1 MKLTR
6 KDITVIKD
14 IRAALK
20 SRKYLRS
27 EKGFL
32 WRDMFIKVYKNRLS
46 KVDGQLYLDGKP
58 TTMYDLITAL
68 IERTKL
74 SYPDST
80 IEPLEARL
88 NFYLTNCKQESRKGK
103 KELKG

>member
-6 KDITVIKD
+6 KDISVVKAV
-14 IRAALK
+14 RKELK
-20 SRKYLRS
+20 SRKFLRS

-32 WRDMFIKVYKNRLS
+32 WRDMFIKVYRNRLS
-46 KVDGQLYLDGKP
+46 KVDGVLYLDGKE
-58 TTMYDLITAL
+58 TTLYHLITDL

-88 NFYLTNCKQESRKGK
+88 NFYL
-103 KELKG
+103 